1 MSNPFSLDGKL
12 ALITGGGTGLGMG
25 MAQAIIQAGGK
36 VVITGRR
43 KEKLQA
49 ACADLGSD
57 AAYVQHDIT
66 QLHTIPDLVSEV
78 ESRFGAIEILI
89 NNAGIHLKSSMEET
103 SDQGFAEVLQTH
115 VHGGFSLTRECAK
128 HMMQRKSG
136 SILFITSMAAMI
148 GIPNVIAYTA
158 AKTAVSG
165 MVRGLASELSPH
177 GVRVNSIAPGW
188 IESSMTRKAF
198 NGDPQREKKIMSR
211 TPMGHMGSPED
222 IGLAAVYLSS
232 PAARF
237 VTGVDLR
244 VDGGAGI
251 GF

>member
-49 ACADLGSD
+49 ACANLGSD

-158 AKTAVSG
+158 AKTAISG

-198 NGDPQREKKIMSR
+198 DGDPQREKKIMSR
-211 TPMGHMGSPED
+211 TPMGYMGSPED